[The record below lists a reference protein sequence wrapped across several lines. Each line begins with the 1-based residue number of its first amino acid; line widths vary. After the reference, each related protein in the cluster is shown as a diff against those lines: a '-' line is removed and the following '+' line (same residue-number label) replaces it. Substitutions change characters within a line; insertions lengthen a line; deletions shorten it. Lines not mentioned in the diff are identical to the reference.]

1 MRWPRIKLARGIIR
15 DLAWVIW
22 LLTIYFLLRCV
33 ILWAFMGIR
42 KCFSAQ
48 ESCLSLLHSA
58 VAWLLAQPLIFR
70 RILTKIWAFRCSP
83 STIFLSCVCVCV
95 VFSGCWAFIT
105 PNKLEVSTH
114 VRVGR
119 PTLRCSVSLFPEYA
133 FPECSHRIQ
142 DSLPMVL
149 SVFTKLL
156 ICWLPLFHP
165 LP

>member
-1 MRWPRIKLARGIIR
+1 MCDTVGIYGIQEVLLSTGVLPFPPTFSCCLVTGSTS
-15 DLAWVIW
+15 DLPEN
-22 LLTIYFLLRCV
+22 LDKNLGF
-33 ILWAFMGIR
+33 
-42 KCFSAQ
+42 Q
-48 ESCLSLLHSA
+48 
-58 VAWLLAQPLIFR
+58 
-70 RILTKIWAFRCSP
+70 ILTKHHLS
-83 STIFLSCVCVCV
+83 FLCV
-95 VFSGCWAFIT
+95 FFFPGCWAFIT

-119 PTLRCSVSLFPEYA
+119 LTLRCSVSLFPEYA